1 MFNMQFEGT
10 LNYPKPNHSVKE
22 MVKLFDIKSNDFNNT
37 ISTINSDSN
46 HFEQELKTTKKKSN
60 YQNNTKKIKKVLD
73 PLQSSL
79 YVIDQEHFEIFD
91 PVYPS
96 MTEIFQQRIKKKKYP
111 KTSSKTNNINNK
123 TLSNFSQ
130 NKYNNNHIINNYFN
144 YLWQVGDEFSEI
156 HCFPLF

>member
-1 MFNMQFEGT
+1 MFNMQFESAH
-10 LNYPKPNHSVKE
+10 NYSKPNHSVKE
-22 MVKLFDIKSNDFNNT
+22 IVKLFDIKSNDFNNT

-46 HFEQELKTTKKKSN
+46 YFEQEFKTSNKQNSN
-60 YQNNTKKIKKVLD
+60 YQNNTKKIKKILD

-79 YVIDQEHFEIFD
+79 YVIGQEHFEIFD

-96 MTEIFQQRIKKKKYP
+96 MTEIFQQKIKKKIYP
-111 KTSSKTNNINNK
+111 KISSKTNNNK
-123 TLSNFSQ
+123 TLPNISQ